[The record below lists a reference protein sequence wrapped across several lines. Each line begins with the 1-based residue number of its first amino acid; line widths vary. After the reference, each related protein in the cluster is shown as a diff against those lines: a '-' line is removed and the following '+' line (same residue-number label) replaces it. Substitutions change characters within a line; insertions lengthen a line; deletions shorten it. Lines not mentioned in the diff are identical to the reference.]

1 MKPEINHKKNTEKH
15 IKTWRLNNLLLNNE
29 WVNNEIKEEI
39 KIYLKTNENENT
51 TAWNLWDTEKAILR
65 RTFIELQAYL
75 KKQEKAQIN
84 NLTLYLKELEKEQP
98 TKPKVNRRKEMV
110 KIRVI

>member
-39 KIYLKTNENENT
+39 KRHLEANENQDT
-51 TAWNLWDTEKAILR
+51 MIQNLWDMWKAILR
-65 RTFIELQAYL
+65 GKLIALQAYL
-75 KKQEKAQIN
+75 KKQGKAQIN
-84 NLTLYLKELEKEQP
+84 NLTLHLKELEKEQH
-98 TKPKVNRRKEMV
+98 TKKSPK
-110 KIRVI
+110 